1 MENEQHHVAW
11 ADRLGFNKLWAEDI
25 AMCSRAKN
33 SDDPQDFIKMVERLD
48 DDIINIHKGAK
59 LRDKVDT
66 YKKQIVKEMESELE
80 RYKLENEYEC
90 NDPAFLNNYINTVLK
105 YTYSKKL
112 HKYILQLLEDH
123 GFGFYQSTVE
133 EDEMT

>member
-59 LRDKVDT
+59 
-66 YKKQIVKEMESELE
+66 
-80 RYKLENEYEC
+80 
-90 NDPAFLNNYINTVLK
+90 
-105 YTYSKKL
+105 
-112 HKYILQLLEDH
+112 H
-123 GFGFYQSTVE
+123 GTR
-133 EDEMT
+133 